1 MLEILQYGFMQRAL
15 AAGLIVGTIAPLIG
29 LFLVTRRYSLIA
41 DTLSHL
47 ALAGVAAGVFLG
59 IPPILAALGVTIL
72 GTAGL
77 EGLRRKA
84 AGGGEG
90 FLALF
95 LYGGLAAAAI
105 LIGLNRGRGLNV
117 QSLLFGS
124 ITTVSATD
132 LVTIALLGLLVIVTI
147 ILSFRRLFHLSLD
160 ADLAEASGIRTGAL
174 NSLLLL
180 LTAFTVGLSI
190 QVVGVLL
197 IGALLVI
204 PVLSALQLARSFRQ
218 AAFLSLVCSLLSVL
232 IGLFA
237 SAFLNLP
244 SGGSIVLAALGVFV
258 VCLGLRIVR
267 A

>member
-1 MLEILQYGFMQRAL
+1 MLQILQYGFMQRAIV
-15 AAGLIVGTIAPLIG
+15 AGVVVGIIAPLIG

-47 ALAGVAAGVFLG
+47 ALAGVAAGVLLG
-59 IPPILAALGVTIL
+59 IPPLFAALSVTLL

-84 AGGGEG
+84 AGGGES

-105 LIGLNRGRGLNV
+105 LMGLNRGRGLSV

-124 ITTVSATD
+124 ITTVTPGD
-132 LVTIALLGLLVIVTI
+132 LLTIVILGILVILAVALT
-147 ILSFRRLFHLSLD
+147 FRRLFHLSLD
-160 ADLAEASGIRTGAL
+160 SELAEASGIRTGL
-174 NSLLLL
+174 LSSLLLT

-204 PVLSALQLARSFRQ
+204 PVLSALQLAQSFRQ
-218 AAFLSLVCSLLSVL
+218 AAFLAVLCSLLSVL
-232 IGLFA
+232 TGLCI
-237 SAFLNLP
+237 SVWLDLP

-258 VCLGLRIVR
+258 VCLMTRIVR
-267 A
+267 R